1 IARFWAVVLLPSC
14 ATADVT
20 TTCRGG
26 WSTSANFRFVRRVRK
41 DSTIGLR
48 ESITG
53 RGRRADLASNR
64 IRVSG
69 DIPVT
74 SWRSSPDL
82 IVVSSCSRVTAK
94 ATPTAK
100 PPSIPTARLSGHR
113 GDTGLVG
120 RVAGVVTVTFTGYVP
135 PYIGVS
141 SFSISDPSLPAT
153 LLTIAAARRGFR
165 STASMFTNA
174 VSGGF

>member
-53 RGRRADLASNR
+53 RGRRADLASSR
-64 IRVSG
+64 IRDSG
-69 DIPVT
+69 DIPET
-74 SWRSSPDL
+74 FWRSSPDL
-82 IVVSSCSRVTAK
+82 IVVSSCSRFTAK

-100 PPSIPTARLSGHR
+100 PPSSPTATLSGHR
-113 GDTGLVG
+113 GVTLLVG
-120 RVAGVVTVTFTGYVP
+120 RFSGVVTLTFPRDVP
-135 PYIGVS
+135 
-141 SFSISDPSLPAT
+141 SDP
-153 LLTIAAARRGFR
+153 G
-165 STASMFTNA
+165 
-174 VSGGF
+174 